1 MDGLCNSSSVLRL
14 YPSEDVDSEE
24 FFTDSSVC
32 VCVLYTCSYGCVHL
46 CVLVQRAEVDT
57 GCLSPLSATLLFETR
72 FLVEPEAH
80 PFGEAG

>member
-1 MDGLCNSSSVLRL
+1 M
-14 YPSEDVDSEE
+14 DSEE
-24 FFTDSSVC
+24 FFIDSSVC
-32 VCVLYTCSYGCVHL
+32 VRARVLYTWSYGCVHL

-57 GCLSPLSATLLFETR
+57 GCLSPLSVTLLFETR